1 MANQPTT
8 TAIDSE
14 SYKGMRRHPPFSS
27 TTLMVKPPPPL
38 TSTDVHDS
46 SLSELDSISDSDWL
60 DISAS
65 EDAGSIGIPESDRD
79 EVEDCPLSHFSYSSR
94 SSSRDGDVD
103 IWEGLVESTD
113 DEAPGEQPQYSLGP
127 SPLGRSSFNV
137 TDGITAEER
146 RVEDALNQS
155 MVSTLSTSRASSLSA
170 TGTPNHP
177 STRTRDLRLSFPDPL
192 SGSKDDLLR
201 SCEDLCSSPTTVD
214 APHLSDLS
222 DDEEQSDPP
231 LSSPSSLS
239 KLPTVEFEI
248 YLYGT
253 PPERKWLIIES
264 LLEKWGATMNCL
276 VSERQPQCKSTFT
289 YWLQPKGNLHRLS
302 LGCAVSVIDNTEAQ
316 LVVGANLPCS
326 LTVDIQLHQSNSEP
340 VLDKRSLAI
349 VFLPTYLP
357 SLPPHTLFL
366 PVIAST
372 SHEGTMGGLDERE
385 RQVYEQQWAILKVP
399 KKQHLFSKAAT
410 ALSGYEV
417 EHMEASEIAQAFE
430 PLQPLRRKIFRGMK
444 NQVTTTPALTMYVL
458 GPNISNLAYLT
469 LCSVAI
475 LSIVLG
481 YVVSRFIPLPVVTTT
496 FPEKVHSTS
505 TIKPAVN
512 MSMSEHMVTSVVAP
526 MSSAVSLSSTRDISV
541 AVVSTPPSSLSIPT
555 SRRGALVGE
564 EIRVRGDEPVNVMVA
579 SSSKSLIVSQQFPS
593 SISEVPIRSKALAVF
608 QQAMEKTTSMLPTE
622 TASSVTIRS
631 RTEAM
636 YSLSTRLASSLSEM
650 FSVKVLAG
658 VIRADMKELLD
669 ALDELLQVLNV
680 QVASAVQL
688 TEGLR
693 DQLRRR
699 NRHAQQKARALREK
713 GGRLVSSLGE
723 RARGHVARARSQ
735 ARALKDAI
743 SAEVSTIC
751 KKHQGRGL
759 VRKMRER
766 QRGQSNK
773 LRHEMR
779 RMAKG
784 CMGW

>member
-1 MANQPTT
+1 
-8 TAIDSE
+8 
-14 SYKGMRRHPPFSS
+14 
-27 TTLMVKPPPPL
+27 MVKLPPPL
-38 TSTDVHDS
+38 TPTDVHDS

-79 EVEDCPLSHFSYSSR
+79 EVEDRPLSHFSYSSR

-113 DEAPGEQPQYSLGP
+113 DEAPEEQPQYSLGP

-137 TDGITAEER
+137 TDGVSAEER

-177 STRTRDLRLSFPDPL
+177 STRARDLRLSFPDPL

-201 SCEDLCSSPTTVD
+201 SREDLCSSPTTVD
-214 APHLSDLS
+214 APQLSELS
-222 DDEEQSDPP
+222 DDEEPSDPS

-239 KLPTVEFEI
+239 KLPTAEFEI

-253 PPERKWLIIES
+253 PPERKWSIIES

-276 VSERQPQCKSTFT
+276 VSERHPQCNSTFT
-289 YWLQPKGNLHRLS
+289 YLLQPKGNFHRLS

-316 LVVGANLPCS
+316 SVVGAILPCS

-340 VLDKRSLAI
+340 VLDKQSLAI

-366 PVIAST
+366 PVIASA
-372 SHEGTMGGLDERE
+372 SHEGTLSGLDECE
-385 RQVYEQQWAILKVP
+385 RQVYEQQWSILKVL
-399 KKQHLFSKAAT
+399 KKQHLFARAAT
-410 ALSGYEV
+410 VLAGYEV
-417 EHMEASEIAQAFE
+417 ERMEASEVVQAFE
-430 PLQPLRRKIFRGMK
+430 PLQPLRRKIFRGIK
-444 NQVTTTPALTMYVL
+444 NQVTATPALTMYVL
-458 GPNISNLAYLT
+458 GPNIRNLAYLT
-469 LCSVAI
+469 LYSVAI

-481 YVVSRFIPLPVVTTT
+481 YVVSRFIPLPVATTT
-496 FPEKVHSTS
+496 FPGKVHSTS

-512 MSMSEHMVTSVVAP
+512 MSEHMVTSVVAP
-526 MSSAVSLSSTRDISV
+526 MSSAVSLSSMRDISV
-541 AVVSTPPSSLSIPT
+541 AIVSPPPSSLSIIPT
-555 SRRGALVGE
+555 SRRDALVGAE
-564 EIRVRGDEPVNVMVA
+564 EIRVRGDEPVNVVVA

-608 QQAMEKTTSMLPTE
+608 QQAMEKTMSMLPTE
-622 TASSVTIRS
+622 TASSVTTRS
-631 RTEAM
+631 RTEVM

-650 FSVKVLAG
+650 FNVKVLAG
-658 VIRADMKELLD
+658 VLRADMKELLD
-669 ALDELLQVLNV
+669 ALDELLRALNV
-680 QVASAVQL
+680 QVASAVQV

-713 GGRLVSSLGE
+713 GGRMVSSLGE
-723 RARGHVARARSQ
+723 RARDHVARARSQ

-743 SAEVSTIC
+743 GAEVSTVC

-766 QRGQSNK
+766 QRGQSRK